1 MAASDLVISCVRNRL
16 FRMRQ
21 YMEEQKLDAVILY
34 KPENVFYFSQFNPVL
49 NSMPVFV
56 IIPHDGDATLLVPC
70 LRYAHA
76 LEEGALKNVVCFG
89 KWGNAPSLAMDPAKA
104 ISQIIPERNQRIG
117 MELDSIEVSKYR
129 ALCTNLRP
137 AEVLSVSNVISNM
150 KIKKDEYEIDRIRR
164 AAMLVDCGM
173 KKAIDCLRMGY
184 SEAAACTEGQY
195 AMRHLW
201 LDQFPGSEIC
211 GFGTSEGGM
220 TDSLQMWCL
229 GNERIAY
236 GCDCSRNHIP
246 QKGDVV
252 LPMSWA
258 KVDGYHAEN
267 ERTLACGILDGPRRD
282 AVEAILEAR
291 RRVFEILR
299 PGTAFCD
306 LYKAAV
312 KVFSEYG
319 FGDIIPGRIGHG
331 VGNSAHEFP
340 SVSGDN
346 TMLLESGMVIT
357 VEPGLMDASWG
368 GARHSDTVLVTDSGY
383 ERLTKLDDGYLSL

>member
-1 MAASDLVISCVRNRL
+1 MAASNLVISCVRRRIR
-16 FRMRQ
+16 RMQQ
-21 YMEEQKLDAVILY
+21 YMGEQQIDTVILY

-56 IIPHDGDATLLVPC
+56 IVPQSGEAVLLVPC

-76 LEEGALKNVVCFG
+76 LDEGALQKVVCFG
-89 KWGNAPSLAMDPAKA
+89 KWGSAPSLGMDPAKVIA
-104 ISQIIPERNQRIG
+104 GLVPGRHKKIG
-117 MELDSIEVSKYR
+117 MELDSMEVSRYR
-129 ALCTNLRP
+129 SLCAGLDP
-137 AEVLSVSNVISNM
+137 EDVVSVSSAISHM
-150 KIKKDEYEIDRIRR
+150 KIKKDEYEIERIRR
-164 AAMLVDCGM
+164 AAMTVDCGM
-173 KKAIDCLRMGY
+173 GRAIACLKEGY

-201 LDQFPGSEIC
+201 LEKFPDSEIC

-229 GNERIAY
+229 SNERIAY
-236 GCDCSRNHIP
+236 GCDCSRNHVP
-246 QKGDVV
+246 QPGDVV
-252 LPMSWA
+252 LPMAWA

-267 ERTLACGILDGPRRD
+267 ERVLACGTLEGPRAR
-282 AVEAILEAR
+282 AVNAILEAR
-291 RRVFEILR
+291 QKEFEILR

-306 LYKAAV
+306 LYQAAAE
-312 KVFSEYG
+312 VFRAHG
-319 FGDIIPGRIGHG
+319 FGDILPGRVGHG

-346 TMLLESGMVIT
+346 TMLLEPGMVIT

-368 GARHSDTVLVTDSGY
+368 GARHSDTVLITESGY
-383 ERLTKLDDGYLSL
+383 EKLTKLDDGRLSL